1 MPLYGSIS
9 KIGNK
14 NRGLFTICLTHIFL
28 TQPIMAQ
35 DSAESEY
42 GAVVNWG
49 LFDNTNLALEYLHG
63 TYDEKTVLK
72 TNPI

>member
-1 MPLYGSIS
+1 
-9 KIGNK
+9 
-14 NRGLFTICLTHIFL
+14 
-28 TQPIMAQ
+28 MAQ